1 MSRITHLSLA
11 SLRGLSVSTIINQ
24 LILKALLKES
34 YEKEK
39 LTSIFILLM
48 QSYGEFGQIPRNILK
63 SSPTCVDN
71 GTNFGQIAETGPK
84 VVQRIVFLVIIWKF
98 QKNFLSLHHDYA
110 RGDAHSMTED
120 R

>member
-1 MSRITHLSLA
+1 M
-11 SLRGLSVSTIINQ
+11 
-24 LILKALLKES
+24 
-34 YEKEK
+34 
-39 LTSIFILLM
+39 
-48 QSYGEFGQIPRNILK
+48 
-63 SSPTCVDN
+63 DN

-120 R
+120 PLVHDYGCARPSSFLLTLNVKGMENVNDI